1 MLRKARA
8 KFGYWPDYVRSDNAP
23 EYDSPKVNAI
33 ISENHI
39 ELQWS
44 NPHQQEQNA
53 AAETIVNMIGRG
65 VRVLLLQSGLSPE
78 FWGLAAIH
86 VVT

>member
-1 MLRKARA
+1 MLKKARA

-23 EYDSPKVNAI
+23 EYDAPEVNAI

-39 ELQWS
+39 ERQWS

-65 VRVLLLQSGLSPE
+65 
-78 FWGLAAIH
+78 
-86 VVT
+86 